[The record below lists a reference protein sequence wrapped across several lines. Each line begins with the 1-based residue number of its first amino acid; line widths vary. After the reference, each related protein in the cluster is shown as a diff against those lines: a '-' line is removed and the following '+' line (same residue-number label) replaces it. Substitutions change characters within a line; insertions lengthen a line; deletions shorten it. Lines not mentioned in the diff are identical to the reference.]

1 MKTSS
6 MGEQFK
12 TQVFQREGDP
22 FIYLYVN
29 QQWYCYNPQ
38 EAPLGAGAM
47 GTVYLGFSCSTN
59 ERIAIKR
66 VKDEYANNKMIR
78 ERARQEASLSFS
90 HPYLVKMIGLCE
102 YEPDRGPI
110 FILSQYVNGITLDKH
125 VKEQLRDFSQTE
137 KVEKISMDM
146 CNVLDAL
153 HYLHSRGIVHRDVKP
168 SNIMLENGNT
178 VKLMDLG
185 IARMNGGNNYSR
197 FGFIGTPQYAAPEQ
211 ILRDKNHMEL
221 TARTDIYAL
230 GVTFYELLTGVNPFC
245 SDIEAEVLSRQVTKP
260 LPYNNLIPKRLF
272 KVIRKA
278 TEKEADKRYT
288 TALEFKKAILEALS
302 AIPPQIS
309 WNALIMWVIGILFM
323 IAIIIIIFII

>member
-1 MKTSS
+1 
-6 MGEQFK
+6 MGEQTK
-12 TQVFQREGDP
+12 TQVYQREGDP

-38 EAPLGAGAM
+38 ETPLGGGAM

-78 ERARQEASLSFS
+78 DRARQEASLSFS
-90 HPYLVKMIGLCE
+90 HPNLVKMIGLCE

-110 FILSQYVNGITLDKH
+110 FILSNYVNGITLEKH
-125 VKEQLRDFSQTE
+125 VKEQLKNFPQSER
-137 KVEKISMDM
+137 VEKISMDM

-153 HYLHSRGIVHRDVKP
+153 HYLHSRGVVHRDVKP
-168 SNIMLENGNT
+168 SNIMIENGKS

-211 ILRDKNHMEL
+211 ILRDKEHMEL

-230 GVTFYELLTGVNPFC
+230 GITFYELLTGVNPFC
-245 SDIEAEVLSRQVTKP
+245 CDIEAEVLSRQVTKP
-260 LPYNNLIPKRLF
+260 LPYNNAIPKRLF
-272 KVIRKA
+272 KTIRKA
-278 TEKEADKRYT
+278 TEKDANKRYS
-288 TALEFKKAILEALS
+288 TALEFKMAILEALS
-302 AIPPQIS
+302 YTSSKTPWETI
-309 WNALIMWVIGILFM
+309 IMWCVGILIM
-323 IAIIIIIFII
+323 IAIIVFIFIIILII

>member
-1 MKTSS
+1 MS
-6 MGEQFK
+6 EQVK
-12 TQVFQREGDP
+12 TQVYQREGDP

-38 EAPLGAGAM
+38 DPPLGGGAM
-47 GTVYLGFSCSTN
+47 GTVYLGFSCNTN

-90 HPYLVKMIGLCE
+90 HPHLVKMIGLCE

-110 FILSQYVNGITLDKH
+110 FILSNYVNGITLEKH
-125 VKEQLRDFSQTE
+125 VKEQLKDFSQAE

-153 HYLHSRGIVHRDVKP
+153 HYLHSRGVVHRDVKP

-211 ILRDKNHMEL
+211 ILRDQDHMEL

-245 SDIEAEVLSRQVTKP
+245 CDVEAEVLSRQVTKP
-260 LPYNNLIPKRLF
+260 LPYNSLIPKRLF
-272 KVIRKA
+272 KTIRKA
-278 TEKEADKRYT
+278 TEKEAEKRYA
-288 TALEFKKAILEALS
+288 TALEFKMAILEALS
-302 AIPPQIS
+302 DIPPQPS
-309 WNALIMWVIGILFM
+309 WRTIAMWAIGVLLM
-323 IAIIIIIFII
+323 IAIIIFIFVM

>member
-1 MKTSS
+1 
-6 MGEQFK
+6 MGEQTK
-12 TQVFQREGDP
+12 TQVYQREGDP

-38 EAPLGAGAM
+38 ETPLGGGAM

-78 ERARQEASLSFS
+78 DRARQEASLSFS
-90 HPYLVKMIGLCE
+90 HPNLVKMIGLCE

-110 FILSQYVNGITLDKH
+110 FILSNYVNGITLEKH
-125 VKEQLRDFSQTE
+125 VKEQLKNFPQSER
-137 KVEKISMDM
+137 VEKISMDM

-153 HYLHSRGIVHRDVKP
+153 HYLHSRGVVHRDVKP
-168 SNIMLENGNT
+168 SNIMIENGKS

-211 ILRDKNHMEL
+211 ILRDKEHLEL

-230 GVTFYELLTGVNPFC
+230 GITFYELLTGVNPFC
-245 SDIEAEVLSRQVTKP
+245 CDIEAEVLSRQVTKP
-260 LPYNNLIPKRLF
+260 LPYNNAIPKRLF
-272 KVIRKA
+272 KTIRKA
-278 TEKEADKRYT
+278 TEKDANKRYS
-288 TALEFKKAILEALS
+288 TALEFKMAILEALS
-302 AIPPQIS
+302 YTSSKTPWETI
-309 WNALIMWVIGILFM
+309 IMWCVGILIM
-323 IAIIIIIFII
+323 IAIIVFIFIYL

>member
-1 MKTSS
+1 
-6 MGEQFK
+6 MGEQVK
-12 TQVFQREGDP
+12 TQVYQREGDP

-38 EAPLGAGAM
+38 DPPLGSGAM
-47 GTVYLGFSCSTN
+47 GTVYLGFSCNTN
-59 ERIAIKR
+59 ERIAVKR
-66 VKDEYANNKMIR
+66 VKDEYANNRMIR

-110 FILSQYVNGITLDKH
+110 FILSNYINGITLEKH
-125 VKEQLRDFSQTE
+125 VKEQLIDFSQAE
-137 KVEKISMDM
+137 KTEKISMDM
-146 CNVLDAL
+146 CNILDAL
-153 HYLHSRGIVHRDVKP
+153 HYLHSRGVVHRDVKP
-168 SNIMLENGNT
+168 SNIMLENGKT

-211 ILRDKNHMEL
+211 ILREKEHMEL

-272 KVIRKA
+272 KTIRKA
-278 TEKEADKRYT
+278 TEKDASKRYA
-288 TALEFKKAILEALS
+288 TALEFKMAILEALS
-302 AIPPQIS
+302 DIPTKTS
-309 WNALIMWVIGILFM
+309 WRTIAMWVVGGIIM
-323 IAIIIIIFII
+323 IAIILIIFFI

>member
-1 MKTSS
+1 MN
-6 MGEQFK
+6 EQYR
-12 TQVFQREGDP
+12 TQVYQREGDP

-38 EAPLGAGAM
+38 DPPLGSGAM

-78 ERARQEASLSFS
+78 DRARQEASLSFS

-110 FILSQYVNGITLDKH
+110 FILSHYVNGITLEKH
-125 VKEQLRDFSQTE
+125 VKEQLKDFSPLE
-137 KVEKISMDM
+137 RVEIISMDM

-153 HYLHSRGIVHRDVKP
+153 NYLHVRGVVHRDVKP
-168 SNIMLENGNT
+168 SNIMIENGNT

-185 IARMNGGNNYSR
+185 IARMNGGNSYSR

-211 ILRDKNHMEL
+211 ILRDKEHMEL
-221 TARTDIYAL
+221 TGRTDIYAL
-230 GVTFYELLTGVNPFC
+230 GITFYELLTGVNPFC
-245 SDIEAEVLSRQVTKP
+245 SDVEAEVLSRQVTKP
-260 LPYNNLIPKRLF
+260 LPYNAVIPKRLF
-272 KVIRKA
+272 KTIRKA
-278 TEKEADKRYT
+278 TEKDANKRYA
-288 TALEFKKAILEALS
+288 TALEFKMAILEALS
-302 AIPPQIS
+302 ERDRIPQQTIV
-309 WNALIMWVIGILFM
+309 MWAVGVLVM
-323 IAIIIIIFII
+323 IAIIILIFII